1 MEGEKGLGGKEG
13 GEEIVPS
20 AGASVHLRNKWV
32 LWGRKTFGR
41 FRSWIEI
48 AGLQLLSSNK
58 KYSGYQLCSTVAV
71 GTKMKF

>member
-32 LWGRKTFGR
+32 LCGRKVSGDLGVGSKLR
-41 FRSWIEI
+41 
-48 AGLQLLSSNK
+48 GYN
-58 KYSGYQLCSTVAV
+58 YSVRI
-71 GTKMKF
+71 